1 MANICGIDEAG
12 RGALAGPLT
21 VGACVFKDKFI
32 KQILKLDIKDSK
44 KLTPLKRAKIFN
56 ELTKFSDFLIIY
68 FSNKIIDEIG
78 LSLCLKRALKIIK
91 IHFNE
96 CEFIFDGNCNYG
108 LEGITTIIKADS
120 KILEV
125 GAASILAKFSRDKL
139 MTGFDALY
147 PNFEYAKHKG
157 YGTFSHI
164 QALKKYGQNDLT
176 RQSFKIKNKEN
187 SLFVDSYA
195 NS

>member
-1 MANICGIDEAG
+1 MAKICGIDEAG
-12 RGALAGPLT
+12 RGALAGPLA
-21 VGACVFKDKFI
+21 VGACVFKDEFI

-44 KLTPLKRAKIFN
+44 KLNPLKRAKIFN
-56 ELTKFSDFLIIY
+56 ELMKFSDFLIIY

-147 PNFEYAKHKG
+147 PNFGYAKHKG

-187 SLFVDSYA
+187 SLFVYSYA